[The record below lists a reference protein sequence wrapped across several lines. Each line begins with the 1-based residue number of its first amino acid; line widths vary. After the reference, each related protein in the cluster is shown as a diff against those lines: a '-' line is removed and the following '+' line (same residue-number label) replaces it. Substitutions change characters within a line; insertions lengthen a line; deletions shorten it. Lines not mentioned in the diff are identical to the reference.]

1 MFRFDEGWKP
11 LDNTRNTAEALAF
24 VLIVIAIIFSF
35 FDLIKLV
42 ISSVQRV
49 IDLEPSK
56 VKRRELKELL
66 VDNPKRFVK
75 HYHRCVADI
84 TTAS

>member
-1 MFRFDEGWKP
+1 
-11 LDNTRNTAEALAF
+11 
-24 VLIVIAIIFSF
+24 
-35 FDLIKLV
+35 
-42 ISSVQRV
+42 
-49 IDLEPSK
+49 

-66 VDNPKRFVK
+66 IDNPKRFVK